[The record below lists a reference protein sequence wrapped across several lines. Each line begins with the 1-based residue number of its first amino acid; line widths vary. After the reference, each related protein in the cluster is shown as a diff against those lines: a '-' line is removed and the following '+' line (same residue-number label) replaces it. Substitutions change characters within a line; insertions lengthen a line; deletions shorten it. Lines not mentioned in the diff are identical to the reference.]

1 MVQSSLATKSQSFD
15 LVKSEIEQTIRQA
28 ENRLARFQ
36 ENRESDQDLQNCLD
50 CLNQLRGIFTLVELR
65 GGVLLCEEAVSTCNN
80 VPVGATTDKNIL
92 LTTLNKGL
100 FVLRRYVE
108 YHHHQRQDHPNLLLP
123 VINELREARNESV
136 YPESWHFK
144 LDLTQRPDFCKGMKL
159 RPVVDDTNDYGIMA
173 RRMRLTY
180 QVALLGVLH
189 ERNDAVTKKLISRAA
204 RGFARLCNGKPQ
216 GQLWCLVEIV
226 ADTML
231 DRVMMFSKARKRLF
245 MAVEKYA
252 RQLVY
257 VGADSA
263 NKPIPD
269 DLLTDLVYLLYCS
282 GSANPEVAQVLQPFR
297 LAPAEFSDATLEA
310 HSRKLYGPGSD
321 VLKSLSEAM
330 QDELNQLK
338 DKLDII
344 ERGIEPDLAEL
355 GLIAEILEKLANT
368 LVMLDLKRLAA
379 TANKEVVKLR
389 QLEQE
394 LRLPDETELHSLA
407 DSVLGIEDVVLQIEN
422 RGITDDA
429 DLASVNPADS
439 REESLSLREAVW
451 VVADEARNALTLAKR
466 AITAFIESDYDKL
479 HLVNVPATLHTIWGG
494 LVMINDSG
502 AAEVLQR
509 FRGAVQYQLLDNSEP
524 PSEQVLEAM
533 ADTLTSLE
541 YYIGNIGKHE
551 PGNADLLRLATMS
564 LDEVRL

>member
-28 ENRLARFQ
+28 ENSLARFQ
-36 ENRESDQDLQNCLD
+36 ENRESDEDLQNCLD

-65 GGVLLCEEAVSTCNN
+65 GGTLLCEEAVSTCNN

-92 LTTLNKGL
+92 LTTLNKAL

-123 VINELREARNESV
+123 VINELREARNEAV

-144 LDLTQRPDFCKGMKL
+144 LDLAQRPDFCKGTKL
-159 RPVVDDTNDYGIMA
+159 RPVADDTNDVDIMA

-180 QVALLGVLH
+180 QVALLGILH

-231 DRVMMFSKARKRLF
+231 DRAMMFSKARKRLF
-245 MAVEKYA
+245 MVIEKYA
-252 RQLVY
+252 RQIVY
-257 VGADSA
+257 MGADSA

-269 DLLTDLVYLLYCS
+269 DLLTGLVYLLHCS
-282 GSANPEVAQVLQPFR
+282 GSANPEVAQVLQAFR
-297 LAPAEFSDATLEA
+297 LAPAEFSDAILEA
-310 HSRKLYGPGSD
+310 HSHKLYGPGSD

-355 GLIAEILEKLANT
+355 GLIAKILEKLANT
-368 LVMLDLKRLAA
+368 LVMLNLKRLAT
-379 TANKEVVKLR
+379 TANKEAVKLR
-389 QLEQE
+389 QLEHE
-394 LRLPDETELHSLA
+394 SRLPDETELHSLA
-407 DSVLGIEDVVLQIEN
+407 DSVLGIEDVVLQIAN
-422 RGITDDA
+422 RGINNDA
-429 DLASVNPADS
+429 DLASVNPSDS
-439 REESLSLREAVW
+439 REESLCLREAVW

-479 HLVNVPATLHTIWGG
+479 HLANVPATLQTIWGG
-494 LVMINDSG
+494 LVMINDPD

-509 FRGAVQYQLLDNSEP
+509 IGDAIQHQLLDNSEP

-533 ADTLTSLE
+533 ADALTSLE

-551 PGNADLLRLATMS
+551 PGNADLLRLAKTS

>member
-1 MVQSSLATKSQSFD
+1 
-15 LVKSEIEQTIRQA
+15 
-28 ENRLARFQ
+28 
-36 ENRESDQDLQNCLD
+36 
-50 CLNQLRGIFTLVELR
+50 
-65 GGVLLCEEAVSTCNN
+65 
-80 VPVGATTDKNIL
+80 
-92 LTTLNKGL
+92 
-100 FVLRRYVE
+100 
-108 YHHHQRQDHPNLLLP
+108 
-123 VINELREARNESV
+123 
-136 YPESWHFK
+136 
-144 LDLTQRPDFCKGMKL
+144 
-159 RPVVDDTNDYGIMA
+159 
-173 RRMRLTY
+173 
-180 QVALLGVLH
+180 
-189 ERNDAVTKKLISRAA
+189 
-204 RGFARLCNGKPQ
+204 
-216 GQLWCLVEIV
+216 
-226 ADTML
+226 ML
-231 DRVMMFSKARKRLF
+231 DRAMTFSKARKRVF
-245 MAVEKYA
+245 MAIEKYA

-257 VGADSA
+257 VGVDSA
-263 NKPIPD
+263 NKSIPD

-282 GSANPEVAQVLQPFR
+282 GSANPEVAQVLQAFR
-297 LAPAEFSDATLEA
+297 LVPAEFSDATLDV

-344 ERGIEPDLAEL
+344 ERGIEPGLAEL

-368 LVMLDLKRLAA
+368 LVMLDLERLAA
-379 TANKEVVKLR
+379 TARKEAVKLR

-394 LRLPDETELHSLA
+394 SRLPDETELHSLA
-407 DSVLGIEDVVLQIEN
+407 DSVLGIEDVVLQIAN

-429 DLASVNPADS
+429 DLASANRADS
-439 REESLSLREAVW
+439 REESLCLREAVW

-494 LVMINDSG
+494 LVMINDLG

-509 FRGAVQYQLLDNSEP
+509 FSGAVQYQLLDNSEP

-564 LDEVRL
+564 LDEVSL

>member
-15 LVKSEIEQTIRQA
+15 FVKSEIEQTIRQA
-28 ENRLARFQ
+28 ENGLARFQ
-36 ENRESDQDLQNCLD
+36 ENRESEEDLQNCLD

-65 GGVLLCEEAVSTCNN
+65 GGTLLCEEAVSTCNN
-80 VPVGATTDKNIL
+80 VPVGAATDKNIL
-92 LTTLNKGL
+92 LTTLNKAL

-108 YHHHQRQDHPNLLLP
+108 YHHNHRQDHPNLLLP
-123 VINELREARNESV
+123 VINELREARNEAV

-144 LDLTQRPDFCKGMKL
+144 LDLAQRPDFCKGMKL
-159 RPVVDDTNDYGIMA
+159 RPVADYTKNYDIMA

-180 QVALLGVLH
+180 QVALLGILH

-216 GQLWCLVEIV
+216 CQLWCLVEIV

-231 DRVMMFSKARKRLF
+231 DRAMMFSKARKRLF

-269 DLLTDLVYLLYCS
+269 DLLTDLVYLLHCS
-282 GSANPEVAQVLQPFR
+282 GSANPEVAQVLQAFR
-297 LAPAEFSDATLEA
+297 LAPAEFSDAILEA
-310 HSRKLYGPGSD
+310 HSRKLFGPGSD

-355 GLIAEILEKLANT
+355 GSIAETLEKLANT

-379 TANKEVVKLR
+379 TANKEAVKLR
-389 QLEQE
+389 QLERE
-394 LRLPDETELHSLA
+394 TRLPDETELHSLA
-407 DSVLGIEDVVLQIEN
+407 DSVLGIEEVVLQIAN
-422 RGITDDA
+422 RGISNDA
-429 DLASVNPADS
+429 DMASVNPSDS
-439 REESLSLREAVW
+439 REESLCLREAVW

-479 HLVNVPATLHTIWGG
+479 HLANVPTTLHTIWGG
-494 LVMINDSG
+494 LVMVNDPD
-502 AAEVLQR
+502 AAELLERVGDAIQH
-509 FRGAVQYQLLDNSEP
+509 QLLDNREP

-533 ADTLTSLE
+533 ADALTSLE

-551 PGNADLLRLATMS
+551 PGNADLLRLAKTS

>member
-1 MVQSSLATKSQSFD
+1 MVQSFLATKSQSFD
-15 LVKSEIEQTIRQA
+15 LVKSGIEQTIRQA
-28 ENRLARFQ
+28 EDRLECFQ
-36 ENRESDQDLQNCLD
+36 KNRESDEDLQNCLD
-50 CLNQLRGIFTLVELR
+50 CLNQLRGIFTPVELR
-65 GGVLLCEEAVSTCNN
+65 GGILLCEEAVGTCNN
-80 VPVGATTDKNIL
+80 VPVGAATDKNIL
-92 LTTLNKGL
+92 LITLSKAL

-108 YHHHQRQDHPNLLLP
+108 YHHRQRQDHPNLLLP

-144 LDLTQRPDFCKGMKL
+144 LDPTHRLDLCKGVKL
-159 RPVVDDTNDYGIMA
+159 RPVTDDTNDYDVMA

-180 QVALLGVLH
+180 QLALLGILH
-189 ERNDAVTKKLISRAA
+189 ERNDAVTKTLISRAA
-204 RGFARLCNGKPQ
+204 HGFARLCNGKPQ

-231 DRVMMFSKARKRLF
+231 DRAMTFSKARKRVF
-245 MAVEKYA
+245 MAIEKYA
-252 RQLVY
+252 CQLVY
-257 VGADSA
+257 AGADSA
-263 NKPIPD
+263 NKSIPD

-282 GSANPEVAQVLQPFR
+282 GSANPEVAQVLQAFR
-297 LAPAEFSDATLEA
+297 LVPAEFSDATLDV

-368 LVMLDLKRLAA
+368 LVMLDLERLAA
-379 TANKEVVKLR
+379 TARKEAVKLR

-394 LRLPDETELHSLA
+394 SRLPDETALHSLA
-407 DSVLGIEDVVLQIEN
+407 DSVLRIENVVLQIAN
-422 RGITDDA
+422 RGITSDA
-429 DLASVNPADS
+429 DLVSVDPS
-439 REESLSLREAVW
+439 GSGEELLCLREAVW
-451 VVADEARNALTLAKR
+451 VVADEVRNALTLAKR
-466 AITAFIESDYDKL
+466 AITAFIESDYEKL
-479 HLVNVPATLHTIWGG
+479 HLAKVPATLHIIWGG

-509 FRGAVQYQLLDNSEP
+509 VNDAVKFQLLDSREP

-533 ADTLTSLE
+533 ADILTSFE
-541 YYIGNIGKHE
+541 YYIGNIGEHE
-551 PGNADLLRLATMS
+551 PGDADLLRLATTS
-564 LDEVRL
+564 LGEVRF

>member
-28 ENRLARFQ
+28 ENSLARFQ
-36 ENRESDQDLQNCLD
+36 ENRESDEDLQNCLD

-65 GGVLLCEEAVSTCNN
+65 GGTLLCEEAVSTCNN

-92 LTTLNKGL
+92 LTTLNKAL

-123 VINELREARNESV
+123 VINELREARNEAA

-144 LDLTQRPDFCKGMKL
+144 LDLAQRPDFCRGMKL
-159 RPVVDDTNDYGIMA
+159 RPVAGDTNDVDIMA

-180 QVALLGVLH
+180 QVALLGILH

-231 DRVMMFSKARKRLF
+231 DRAMMFSKARKRLF
-245 MAVEKYA
+245 MVIEKYA
-252 RQLVY
+252 RQIVY
-257 VGADSA
+257 MGADSA
-263 NKPIPD
+263 NKPIPEE
-269 DLLTDLVYLLYCS
+269 LLTDLVYLLHCS
-282 GSANPEVAQVLQPFR
+282 GSANPEVTQVLQAFR
-297 LAPAEFSDATLEA
+297 LAPAEFSDAILEA

-321 VLKSLSEAM
+321 VLQSLSKAM

-344 ERGIEPDLAEL
+344 ERGIEPDLTEL
-355 GLIAEILEKLANT
+355 GLIAKILEKLANT
-368 LVMLDLKRLAA
+368 LVMLDLKRLAT
-379 TANKEVVKLR
+379 TANKEAVKLR

-394 LRLPDETELHSLA
+394 SRLPNETELHSLA
-407 DSVLGIEDVVLQIEN
+407 DSVLGIEDVVLQIAT
-422 RGITDDA
+422 RGITNDA
-429 DLASVNPADS
+429 DLASVNPFDS
-439 REESLSLREAVW
+439 REESLCLREAVW

-479 HLVNVPATLHTIWGG
+479 HLANVPATLHTIWGG
-494 LVMINDSG
+494 LVMINDPD

-509 FRGAVQYQLLDNSEP
+509 VGGAIQHQLLDNSEP

-533 ADTLTSLE
+533 ADALTSLE

-551 PGNADLLRLATMS
+551 PGNADLLRLAKTS
-564 LDEVRL
+564 LDDVRL

>member
-28 ENRLARFQ
+28 ENSLARFQ
-36 ENRESDQDLQNCLD
+36 ENRESDEDLQNCLD

-65 GGVLLCEEAVSTCNN
+65 GGTLLCEEAVSTCNN

-92 LTTLNKGL
+92 LTALNKAL

-123 VINELREARNESV
+123 VINELREARNEAA

-144 LDLTQRPDFCKGMKL
+144 LDLAQRPDFCRGMKL
-159 RPVVDDTNDYGIMA
+159 RPVAGDTNDIDILA

-180 QVALLGVLH
+180 QVALLGILH

-231 DRVMMFSKARKRLF
+231 DRAMMFSKARKRLF
-245 MAVEKYA
+245 MAIEKYA
-252 RQLVY
+252 RQIVY
-257 VGADSA
+257 MGPDSA
-263 NKPIPD
+263 NKPVPEE
-269 DLLTDLVYLLYCS
+269 LLTDLVYLLHCS
-282 GSANPEVAQVLQPFR
+282 GSANPEVTQVLQAFR
-297 LAPAEFSDATLEA
+297 LAPAELSDAILEA

-321 VLKSLSEAM
+321 VLQSLSEAM

-344 ERGIEPDLAEL
+344 ERGIEPDLTEL
-355 GLIAEILEKLANT
+355 GLIAKILEKLANT
-368 LVMLDLKRLAA
+368 LVMLDLKRLAT
-379 TANKEVVKLR
+379 TASKEAVKLR

-394 LRLPDETELHSLA
+394 SRLPDETELHSLA
-407 DSVLGIEDVVLQIEN
+407 DSVLGIEEVVLQIATH
-422 RGITDDA
+422 GITNDA
-429 DLASVNPADS
+429 DLASVNPFDS
-439 REESLSLREAVW
+439 REESLCLREAVW

-479 HLVNVPATLHTIWGG
+479 HLANVPATLHTIWGG
-494 LVMINDSG
+494 LVMINDPD

-509 FRGAVQYQLLDNSEP
+509 VGGAIQHQLLDNSEP

-533 ADTLTSLE
+533 ADALTSLE

-551 PGNADLLRLATMS
+551 PGNADLLRLAKTS
-564 LDEVRL
+564 LDDVRL

>member
-36 ENRESDQDLQNCLD
+36 ENRESDEDLQNCLD

-65 GGVLLCEEAVSTCNN
+65 GGILLCEEAVGTCNN

-92 LTTLNKGL
+92 LTTLNKAL

-123 VINELREARNESV
+123 VINELREARNESA
-136 YPESWHFK
+136 YPESWYFK
-144 LDLTQRPDFCKGMKL
+144 LDLAQRPDFCKGLKL
-159 RPVVDDTNDYGIMA
+159 RPVAADTNDVDIMA

-180 QVALLGVLH
+180 QVALLGILH

-245 MAVEKYA
+245 MAIEKYA

-269 DLLTDLVYLLYCS
+269 ELLTDLVYLLYCS
-282 GSANPEVAQVLQPFR
+282 GSANPEVAQVLQAFR
-297 LAPAEFSDATLEA
+297 LAPAEFSDATLED

-321 VLKSLSEAM
+321 VLKSLSEAK

-338 DKLDII
+338 DRLDII

-368 LVMLDLKRLAA
+368 LVMLDLTRLAA
-379 TANKEVVKLR
+379 TANKEAAKLR

-394 LRLPDETELHSLA
+394 SRLPDETELHSLA
-407 DSVLGIEDVVLQIEN
+407 DSVLGIEDVVLQIAN
-422 RGITDDA
+422 RGITNDA
-429 DLASVNPADS
+429 DVANANPADS
-439 REESLSLREAVW
+439 REESLCLREAVW

-479 HLVNVPATLHTIWGG
+479 HLANVPVTLHTIWGG

-509 FRGAVQYQLLDNSEP
+509 FSGTVQFQLLDNSEP

-541 YYIGNIGKHE
+541 YYIGSIGKHE

>member
-1 MVQSSLATKSQSFD
+1 MVQSSLATKLQSFD

-36 ENRESDQDLQNCLD
+36 ENRESDEDLQNCLD

-65 GGVLLCEEAVSTCNN
+65 GGTLLCEEAVDTCNN

-92 LTTLNKGL
+92 LTTLNKAL

-123 VINELREARNESV
+123 MINELREARNEVV
-136 YPESWHFK
+136 YLESWHFR
-144 LDLTQRPDFCKGMKL
+144 LDFTQRPDFCNGMKL
-159 RPVVDDTNDYGIMA
+159 RPVADDTNDYGVMA

-180 QVALLGVLH
+180 QVALLGILH
-189 ERNDAVTKKLISRAA
+189 ERNDAVTKKLISHAA

-231 DRVMMFSKARKRLF
+231 DRVMVFSKARKRLF
-245 MAVEKYA
+245 MAIEKYA

-269 DLLTDLVYLLYCS
+269 DLLTDLVYLLHCS
-282 GSANPEVAQVLQPFR
+282 GSANPEVAQVLQAFR

-338 DKLDII
+338 GKLDII

-379 TANKEVVKLR
+379 IASKEAAKLR

-394 LRLPDETELHSLA
+394 SRLPDETELHSLA
-407 DSVLGIEDVVLQIEN
+407 DSVLGIEDVVLQIAN
-422 RGITDDA
+422 RGITNDA
-429 DLASVNPADS
+429 DLVSVNPADS
-439 REESLSLREAVW
+439 REESLCLREAVW

-479 HLVNVPATLHTIWGG
+479 HLANVLVTLHAIWGG
-494 LVMINDSG
+494 LVMINDSS
-502 AAEVLQR
+502 AAAVLQR
-509 FRGAVQYQLLDNSEP
+509 FSGAVQHRLLDNSEP

-541 YYIGNIGKHE
+541 YYIGNVGKYE

-564 LDEVRL
+564 LDEVSL

>member
-28 ENRLARFQ
+28 ENSLARFQ
-36 ENRESDQDLQNCLD
+36 ENRESDEDLQNCLD

-92 LTTLNKGL
+92 LTTLNKAL

-108 YHHHQRQDHPNLLLP
+108 YHQHQRQDHPNLLLP
-123 VINELREARNESV
+123 VINELREARKEPV
-136 YPESWHFK
+136 YPESWQFK
-144 LDLTQRPDFCKGMKL
+144 LDLAPRPDFCRGMKL
-159 RPVVDDTNDYGIMA
+159 NPVAGDTEDYDIMA
-173 RRMRLTY
+173 RRMRLTF
-180 QVALLGVLH
+180 QIALLGILH
-189 ERNDAVTKKLISRAA
+189 ERNDVVTKKLISRAA
-204 RGFARLCNGKPQ
+204 RGFSRLCVGQPQ
-216 GQLWCLVEIV
+216 GQLWCLLEIV

-231 DRVMMFSKARKRLF
+231 DRAMMFSKARKRLF
-245 MAVEKYA
+245 MAIEKYA

-263 NKPIPD
+263 KKPIPD
-269 DLLTDLVYLLYCS
+269 ALLTDLIYLLHCS
-282 GSANPEVAQVLQPFR
+282 GSANPEVLQVLQSFR
-297 LAPAEFSDATLEA
+297 LAPAEFSDAILEA

-344 ERGIEPDLAEL
+344 ERGIEPDLSEL
-355 GLIAEILEKLANT
+355 GSIAEILEKLANT
-368 LVMLDLKRLAA
+368 LLILDLKRLAA
-379 TANKEVVKLR
+379 IANKEAAGLRKL
-389 QLEQE
+389 EDE
-394 LRLPDETELHSLA
+394 TRLPDEAELQSLA
-407 DSVLGIEDVVLQIEN
+407 DSVLGIEEVVLQIAN
-422 RGITDDA
+422 RGITSDA
-429 DLASVNPADS
+429 DAAKVHPSDS
-439 REESLSLREAVW
+439 REESLCLREAVW

-479 HLVNVPATLHTIWGG
+479 HLANVPATLNTIWGG
-494 LVMINDSG
+494 LVMINDSS
-502 AAEVLQR
+502 AADVLQR
-509 FRGAVQYQLLDNSEP
+509 VGAAIQGQLLDNSEP

-533 ADTLTSLE
+533 ADALTSLE

-551 PGNADLLRLATMS
+551 PGNADLLRLAKTS

>member
-28 ENRLARFQ
+28 ENSLARFQ
-36 ENRESDQDLQNCLD
+36 ENRESDEDLQNCLD

-65 GGVLLCEEAVSTCNN
+65 GGTLLCEEAVSTCNN

-92 LTTLNKGL
+92 LTTLNKAL

-123 VINELREARNESV
+123 VINELREARNEAA

-144 LDLTQRPDFCKGMKL
+144 LDLAQRPDFCRGMKL
-159 RPVVDDTNDYGIMA
+159 RPVAGDTNDVDIMA

-180 QVALLGVLH
+180 QVALLGILH

-226 ADTML
+226 ADAML
-231 DRVMMFSKARKRLF
+231 DRAMMFSKARKRLF
-245 MAVEKYA
+245 MVIEKYA
-252 RQLVY
+252 RQIVY
-257 VGADSA
+257 MGADSA
-263 NKPIPD
+263 NKPIPEE
-269 DLLTDLVYLLYCS
+269 LLTDLVYLLHCS
-282 GSANPEVAQVLQPFR
+282 GSANPEVAQVLQAFR
-297 LAPAEFSDATLEA
+297 LAPAEFSDAILEA
-310 HSRKLYGPGSD
+310 HSHKLYGPGSD

-355 GLIAEILEKLANT
+355 GLIAKILEKLANT
-368 LVMLDLKRLAA
+368 LVMLNLKRLAT
-379 TANKEVVKLR
+379 TANKEAVKLR
-389 QLEQE
+389 QLEHE
-394 LRLPDETELHSLA
+394 SRLPDETELHSLA
-407 DSVLGIEDVVLQIEN
+407 DSVLGIEDVVLQIATN
-422 RGITDDA
+422 GITNDA
-429 DLASVNPADS
+429 DLASVNPFNS
-439 REESLSLREAVW
+439 REESLCLREAVW

-479 HLVNVPATLHTIWGG
+479 HLANVPATLQTIWGG
-494 LVMINDSG
+494 LVMINDPG

-509 FRGAVQYQLLDNSEP
+509 VGGAIQHQLLDNSEP

-533 ADTLTSLE
+533 ADALTSLE

-551 PGNADLLRLATMS
+551 PGNADLLRLAKTS
-564 LDEVRL
+564 LDDVRL

>member
-1 MVQSSLATKSQSFD
+1 MVQSSLATKLQSFD

-36 ENRESDQDLQNCLD
+36 ENRESDEDLQNCLD

-65 GGVLLCEEAVSTCNN
+65 GGTLLCEEAVDTCNN

-92 LTTLNKGL
+92 LTTLNKAL

-123 VINELREARNESV
+123 MINELREARNEVV
-136 YPESWHFK
+136 YLESWHFR
-144 LDLTQRPDFCKGMKL
+144 LDFTQRPDFCNGMKL
-159 RPVVDDTNDYGIMA
+159 RPVADDTNDYGVMA

-180 QVALLGVLH
+180 QVALLGILH
-189 ERNDAVTKKLISRAA
+189 ERNDAVTKKLISHAA

-231 DRVMMFSKARKRLF
+231 DRVMVFSKARKRLF
-245 MAVEKYA
+245 MAIEKYA

-269 DLLTDLVYLLYCS
+269 DLLTDLVYLLHCS
-282 GSANPEVAQVLQPFR
+282 GSANPEVAQVLQAFR

-379 TANKEVVKLR
+379 IASKEAAKLR

-394 LRLPDETELHSLA
+394 SRLPDETELHSLA
-407 DSVLGIEDVVLQIEN
+407 DSVLGIEDVVLQIAN
-422 RGITDDA
+422 RGITNDA
-429 DLASVNPADS
+429 DLVSVNPADS
-439 REESLSLREAVW
+439 REESLCLREAVW

-479 HLVNVPATLHTIWGG
+479 HLANVLVTLHAIWGG
-494 LVMINDSG
+494 LVMINDSS
-502 AAEVLQR
+502 AAAVLQR
-509 FRGAVQYQLLDNSEP
+509 FSGAVQHRLLDNSEP

-541 YYIGNIGKHE
+541 YYIGNVGKYE

-564 LDEVRL
+564 LDEVSL